1 MRVIGHWD
9 QELAQFG
16 NKPGLDEGDVIVEL
30 AVPVDG
36 MKSVRCATSDLQ
48 VGAEGGQV
56 IGVFPRLPDGRH
68 LFIPWL
74 NVIGI
79 IDAPSE

>member
-1 MRVIGHWD
+1 MRLISHWD

-16 NKPGLDEGDVIVEL
+16 NKPGMDEGDVIVEL

-36 MKSVRCATSDLQ
+36 MKTVRCPTGSLE

-56 IGVFPRLPDGRH
+56 IGLFPQLADGRH
-68 LFIPWL
+68 LFIPWS
-74 NVIGI
+74 NVTGI
-79 IDAPSE
+79 FDAPAE